1 MTHFW
6 IPTKPYTLTDAVNR
20 IAAATG
26 SYRGAMASAESDYNG
41 HSVSMERRGY
51 RSGSKLPEGAD
62 YWTAHY
68 IWSGPNC
75 VGSGTF
81 AQCLA
86 DAVSFVERG
95 GRGSSLAVSVE
106 TDEQADA
113 CRAAGLVER
122 TKESEA
128 AHYAT
133 WRDDRFNEVGNARR
147 SNTVHLLLD
156 SATANEYR
164 LATLT
169 ANADKVCWLT
179 RDDEK
184 TYFAVN
190 SKRERCT
197 SIRMYKGEWQQSRS
211 GGLDFLREQYREL
224 QADGWR

>member
-1 MTHFW
+1 MTYFW

-26 SYRGAMASAESDYNG
+26 SYRGAMASADANFNG
-41 HSVSMERRGY
+41 HSVSMERREY

-68 IWSGPNC
+68 IWSGANY
-75 VGSGTF
+75 VGRGTF

-86 DAVSFVERG
+86 DAISFVERD
-95 GRGSSLAVSVE
+95 GRGSSLTVKTE
-106 TDEQADA
+106 TDEQADI
-113 CRAAGLVER
+113 CRVMRLVER

-147 SNTVHLLLD
+147 THTVDLLLA
-156 SATANEYR
+156 SKTANEYR
-164 LATLT
+164 LASMT
-169 ANADKVCWLT
+169 ADADKVCWLT
-179 RDDEK
+179 RDGEK
-184 TYFAVN
+184 VYFAVN
-190 SKRERCT
+190 STRERCT
-197 SIRMYKGEWQQSRS
+197 SIRMYKGQWQQNRS

-224 QADGWR
+224 QADGWQ